1 MQMHS
6 IERGQLGVMRAH
18 AAIFAVVALIAASI
32 AGVALATATPL
43 PGWLP
48 PLGVALLLVWPV
60 LIAPGRNWRAWGWH
74 ADARELTVKRG
85 VWTEV
90 VTHVPFERVQH
101 LDVAQGPIERAFGVT
116 RLQLHTAGTAHSLV
130 TLPGLDRATAEQLR
144 DEIREHIRAGSA

>member
-1 MQMHS
+1 MNP

-18 AAIFAVVALIAASI
+18 AAIFAAVALVG
-32 AGVALATATPL
+32 AGIGGAVLSSATPL

-48 PLGVALLLVWPV
+48 PLAVALLLIWPV
-60 LIAPGRNWRAWGWH
+60 LFAPGRTWRAWGWQ

-101 LDVAQGPIERAFGVT
+101 LDVAQGPIERAFGVC

-130 TLPGLDRATAEQLR
+130 TLPGLDRAAAERLR
-144 DEIREHIRAGSA
+144 DEIREHIRQGAA